1 MAKEHIRIPG
11 DENEIECTC
20 RIVYNRH
27 GWGCQCDE
35 GCPTGPDG
43 IEFCP
48 LHKAAQNLLKALKHA
63 ETRLNQVST
72 DYVNTDFKLIHTSI
86 SEAEG
91 K

>member
-1 MAKEHIRIPG
+1 MAKKHIQIPV
-11 DENEIECTC
+11 EQEEVVCAC
-20 RIVYNRH
+20 KIVYNRH

-48 LHKAAQNLLKALKHA
+48 LHKAAKDLLTSLKLLM
-63 ETRLNQVST
+63 EKGPDPNF
-72 DYVNTDFKLIHTSI
+72 DYDSLVNK
-86 SEAEG
+86 AEG